1 MNKQTLIGQKV
12 SNFQIEKLIGK
23 GLYKAKEDFTN
34 RVVRLK
40 VVKKSEEYEVQK
52 LVELATTL
60 AAVTSESIPQFYT
73 MVEDADYY
81 YMALEL
87 VEGKTLQRWLDE
99 GRKFSLNEIFRMVL
113 ALAQGL
119 DKGHRLG
126 VVHQNL
132 YPKTLVL
139 GENNIIKMSTY
150 GLNLKIGKTG
160 FDLEDVGKTTFEQGS
175 ELAVDEEAFY
185 YWSPELYHDKP
196 LDGRSD
202 IYCLG
207 VVFYHLLTGKYPLGE
222 SSGIAYLNK
231 LDKEQPTPVRRYNP
245 QVPAAVDAIVA
256 RMLQPRPEERYRTA
270 GELAT
275 ALQEYMEIRANSIR
289 FEGKDYLAKTFV
301 AMPFSAAFD
310 QVYAVIE
317 MACEE
322 NGVQAIR
329 IDNLVDIDNIWYAIL
344 REIEDSEFVIADFSG
359 DKYEDVPNCNVVT
372 EAAHARAMGKPLI
385 LLSQHP
391 EYMFFDWRTQHALKY
406 SPEQSDWDPLRKSL
420 GRKIQGCLKLIEKLR
435 EEKGCKADGGAPQ

>member
-1 MNKQTLIGQKV
+1 MNKQSLIGAKV
-12 SNFQIEKLIGK
+12 GNFQIERLLGK
-23 GLYKAKEDFTN
+23 GLYLAKEDFTN
-34 RVVRLK
+34 RQVRLK
-40 VVKKSEEYEVQK
+40 VVKKTQEYEVQK

-60 AAVTSESIPQFYT
+60 AALTNESIPQFYT
-73 MVEDADYY
+73 MIEDAGYY

-87 VEGKTLQRWLDE
+87 IQGKTLHQWLAE
-99 GRKFSLNEIFRMVL
+99 GRKFSLNEIFQMVL

-139 GENNIIKMSTY
+139 AENNIIKMSTY

-160 FDLEDVGKTTFEQGS
+160 FDLEDVEKTTFEQGS
-175 ELAVDEEAFY
+175 ELSVDEDAFY

-222 SSGIAYLNK
+222 TSGIAYLNK
-231 LDKEQPTPVRRYNP
+231 LDKEQPTPARHHNP

-256 RMLQPRPEERYRTA
+256 RMLQPRPEERYQTA
-270 GELAT
+270 GDLAM
-275 ALQEYMEIRANSIR
+275 ALQEYMETRANAIR
-289 FEGKDYLAKTFV
+289 FEGKNYVAKAFV

-310 QVYAVIE
+310 QVFTVIE
-317 MACEE
+317 AACEE
-322 NGVQAIR
+322 NNVQAMR
-329 IDNLVDIDNIWYAIL
+329 IDNLVDVDNIWYAIL
-344 REIEDSEFVIADFSG
+344 REIEDSEFIIADFSG
-359 DKYEDVPNCNVVT
+359 DKYQDVPNCNVVT
-372 EAAHARAMGKPLI
+372 EAAHARAKGKPLI

-406 SPEQSDWDPLRKSL
+406 SPEQSDWQLLRKSL
-420 GRKIQGCLKLIEKLR
+420 GRKIQGCLRLVEKLQQ
-435 EEKGCKADGGAPQ
+435 EKNNQDNAVPQ